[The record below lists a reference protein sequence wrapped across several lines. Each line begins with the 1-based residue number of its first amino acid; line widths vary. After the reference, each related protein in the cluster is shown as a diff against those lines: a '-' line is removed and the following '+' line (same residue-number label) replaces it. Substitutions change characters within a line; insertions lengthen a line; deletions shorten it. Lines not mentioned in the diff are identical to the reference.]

1 MPVKI
6 NVNDLTLA
14 HKGSSGTATATLP
27 DMCKTPS
34 PGGPVPLPY
43 PNIAMSAD
51 LAKGTTTIK
60 VDGGNMA
67 ANKGSE
73 LSRSTGDEA
82 GTAGGVTSSTFI
94 KEATWMLY
102 SEDVFLEG
110 KNACRLTDKLFM
122 NHQNT
127 TCMQGWI
134 QRYMAAEGVDRA
146 EACEMLAQYIDY
158 VIGSDTAENH
168 PNPPDPE
175 TGAPATGAQ
184 NMSGQSI
191 DNAYPRGRLGEG
203 APPAGPLTTRGQNLM
218 PRCKSIQHRMV
229 QNRGFDLATPT
240 GMGGTPPST
249 DGTPGSWETHDGQI
263 EALQNQLGRLVD
275 QYEEEC
281 RSVLPTD
288 LQRRSQQQ
296 RREFDERI
304 EKGRRWQNMNRP
316 QPEHWEVP
324 LPQPNVVGGLP
335 LGW

>member
-1 MPVKI
+1 
-6 NVNDLTLA
+6 
-14 HKGSSGTATATLP
+14 
-27 DMCKTPS
+27 
-34 PGGPVPLPY
+34 
-43 PNIAMSAD
+43 MSAD

-134 QRYMAAEGVDRA
+134 QEYMAAEGVDLA
-146 EACEMLAQYIDY
+146 TACEMLGQYIDY
-158 VIGSDTAENH
+158 VIGSETAEDH

-175 TGAPATGAQ
+175 TGLPATGAQ

-191 DNAYPRGRLGEG
+191 DFANPQGRRGTNPAA
-203 APPAGPLTTRGQNLM
+203 APPGTAPLRSLQ
-218 PRCKSIQHRMV
+218 QRMI
-229 QNRGFDLATPT
+229 QNRGFDLRN
-240 GMGGTPPST
+240 PPGDGPGT
-249 DGTPGSWETHDGQI
+249 DGWAGHDQEI
-263 EALQNQLGRLVD
+263 TNLQNHLGNLVD
-275 QYEEEC
+275 EYETEC
-281 RSVLPTD
+281 RRALPTD
-288 LQRRSQQQ
+288 RQKRSERQ

-304 EKGRRWQNMNRP
+304 ERGRQWQNMNSP
-316 QPEHWEVP
+316 QPEHWQVP
-324 LPQPNVVGGLP
+324 INQIP